1 MLASE
6 RQQLIKELIN
16 SQKNLK
22 ISDLSGILGVS
33 DMTVHR
39 DIKVLVEEGIVEKTF
54 GGIRLIDS
62 QVQKPNV
69 NECVVC
75 SRTIDHRLYCQLIL
89 TNNRVETA
97 CCPHCG
103 IIRHQMLGNEV
114 VEILCC
120 DFFTN
125 TTISAIHAW
134 YVMDTS
140 IDLSCCMPQVLPFKQ
155 KEHADG
161 FVRGF
166 GGTVLTFEQA
176 SQKVIGQEYSH
187 RGCCDHES

>member
-1 MLASE
+1 MLANE
-6 RQQLIKELIN
+6 RQQRIKELIN
-16 SQKNLK
+16 SHKNLK
-22 ISDLSGILGVS
+22 ISELSEILGVS

-39 DIKVLVEEGIVEKTF
+39 DIKVVVEQGIVEKTF
-54 GGIRLIDS
+54 GGISLIES
-62 QVQKPNV
+62 QVRKPNV

-75 SRTIDHRLYCQLIL
+75 YRTIDQRLSCQLIL
-89 TNNRVETA
+89 TNNRVEVT
-97 CCPHCG
+97 CCLHCG

-114 VEILCC
+114 VETLCC
-120 DFFTN
+120 DLFTN
-125 TTISAIHAW
+125 TTISAINAW

-155 KEHADG
+155 KEHAEG

-176 SQKVIGQEYSH
+176 WQKVIGQECSH
-187 RGCCDHES
+187 KGGCHNGS

>member
-1 MLASE
+1 MLANE
-6 RQQLIKELIN
+6 RQQLIRELIN
-16 SQKNLK
+16 SQKNLR

-54 GGIRLIDS
+54 GGIRLIDL

-97 CCPHCG
+97 CCPHCVFN
-103 IIRHQMLGNEV
+103 R
-114 VEILCC
+114 
-120 DFFTN
+120 
-125 TTISAIHAW
+125 
-134 YVMDTS
+134 
-140 IDLSCCMPQVLPFKQ
+140 
-155 KEHADG
+155 
-161 FVRGF
+161 
-166 GGTVLTFEQA
+166 
-176 SQKVIGQEYSH
+176 
-187 RGCCDHES
+187 

>member
-1 MLASE
+1 
-6 RQQLIKELIN
+6 
-16 SQKNLK
+16 
-22 ISDLSGILGVS
+22 
-33 DMTVHR
+33 MTVHR

-89 TNNRVETA
+89 TNNRVEIA

-125 TTISAIHAW
+125 ITISAIQCMVCNGYIDRFKLLHAA
-134 YVMDTS
+134 S
-140 IDLSCCMPQVLPFKQ
+140 SSL
-155 KEHADG
+155 
-161 FVRGF
+161 
-166 GGTVLTFEQA
+166 QA
-176 SQKVIGQEYSH
+176 K
-187 RGCCDHES
+187 RTCRWFC